1 MSEQPTGKRAAA
13 TVRPVQEPIAA
24 LAAHAPWMPVSVDP
38 AIVSGLQ
45 AMRRG
50 DCPPHL
56 QQKVLQWLMDVS
68 RNGGALYFP
77 GEAGRRD
84 TDYALGRAF
93 IGDTIITFLK
103 LNLQRSG
110 EHG

>member
-1 MSEQPTGKRAAA
+1 MSEQPRRERGTGK
-13 TVRPVQEPIAA
+13 VRPAEEPIAA
-24 LAAHAPWMPVSVDP
+24 LGRHAPWMPVTVDP

-45 AMRRG
+45 AMARG

-56 QQKVLQWLMDVS
+56 QQKVLQWVIDTS

-93 IGDTIITFLK
+93 LGETIVTFLRMT
-103 LNLQRSG
+103 LRRNSENG
-110 EHG
+110 

>member
-1 MSEQPTGKRAAA
+1 MSEQPARARGTG
-13 TVRPVQEPIAA
+13 TVRPKQEPLNA
-24 LAAHAPWMPVSVDP
+24 LAAHAPWMPVTVDP
-38 AIVSGLQ
+38 AVVSGLQ

-50 DCPPHL
+50 DCPAHL
-56 QQKVLQWLMDVS
+56 QQKILQWLLDVS

-93 IGDTIITFLK
+93 IGETIVTFLRMQLK
-103 LNLQRSG
+103 RG
-110 EHG
+110 EQ